1 LKEALH
7 REYLEDDHW
16 WFSARRSIFR
26 GMLTSFAPL
35 PRDARVLDVGP
46 GSGINLPVLRD
57 CGSVTALDLSK
68 FSLAHCRE
76 AGARNLVLADA
87 ASPPFDGESF
97 DLVCVLDVLEHLA
110 NDAEALRGYRRIL
123 KREGYLLL
131 SVPALSCL
139 WGRQDVISGH
149 HRRYRRGKL
158 AKLLAETGFQVERL
172 TYFNTLLLPPILVVR
187 LLMRPFLRWT
197 CNGGSDLSMPM
208 PLGLDRLVHRAL
220 TLEGDWILKHDLPL
234 GVSLL
239 ALARPRP

>member
-7 REYLEDDHW
+7 REYLEEDHW
-16 WFSARRSIFR
+16 WFSARRGIFR
-26 GMLTSFAPL
+26 RMLGAFAPL

-57 CGSVTALDLSK
+57 CGEVTALDLSP

-76 AGARNLVLADA
+76 AGARHLVQADA
-87 ASPPFDGESF
+87 ANPPFDRETF

-110 NDAEALRGYRRIL
+110 DDAGALQAYRRIL
-123 KREGYLLL
+123 KPQGFLLL
-131 SVPALSCL
+131 SVPALACL

-149 HRRYRRGKL
+149 HRRYRRGAL
-158 AKLLAETGFQVERL
+158 SRLLVDSGFRIERL
-172 TYFNTLLLPPILVVR
+172 TYFNTLLLPPILAVR

-197 CNGGSDLSMPM
+197 SNGGSDLSMPM
-208 PLGLDRLVHRAL
+208 LGLDRLVHRAL
-220 TLEGDWILKHDLPL
+220 TFEGGWILKHDLPL

-239 ALARPRP
+239 ALARPEP